1 MLSLEPLQNGMSVL
15 DRHLLVSHVIVFEN
29 IEESP
34 ISADLNGSQLV
45 IVPVLVVHMLYL
57 EL

>member
-1 MLSLEPLQNGMSVL
+1 MSVL
-15 DRHLLVSHVIVFEN
+15 YRHFLVSHVIVFEN